1 MITKEAALALVD
13 PTLPE
18 EQQLQSAQVLIAS
31 CAALD
36 AYLDSRPQL
45 EQIIA
50 RANGAGEIPSHAE
63 LNDSAKEAGA
73 GNQSPPLSG
82 SDSGR
87 AALSGSLVEES
98 EAEQELRAAKE
109 RVAQLEAAGK

>member
-1 MITKEAALALVD
+1 MLTPDKAMELVD
-13 PTLPE
+13 PSLSE
-18 EQQLQSAQVLIAS
+18 EAKIQSAQVLVAS
-31 CAALD
+31 SAALD

-63 LNDSAKEAGA
+63 LNDPTKQAGA
-73 GNQSPPLSG
+73 GAKPPEVG
-82 SDSGR
+82 DDGQ
-87 AALSGSLVEES
+87 AALSGSLVQES